1 MQIEYRIAG
10 MEDLEKI
17 FTLVTGAI
25 HTMDEQGIFQWDE
38 LYPDKT
44 ILREDI
50 AKEQLRVGAVEGQ
63 IAVIYV
69 LNQECDEAYQT
80 GRWMHQKEPFYVI
93 HRLCVNP
100 AFQNKGVAGS
110 TMLHIEQELL
120 AMGITAIRLDVFSQ
134 NPYALKLYDSL
145 GCTRVG
151 EAHWRMGEF
160 FLMEKCLGKGE
171 NWNML
176 PTREEAEAIL
186 KEAEKCNP
194 GS

>member
-10 MEDLEKI
+10 MEDLEEI

-25 HTMDEQGIFQWDE
+25 HTMNEQGIFQWDE

-80 GRWMHQKEPFYVI
+80 GRWMHEKEPFYVI

-100 AFQNKGVAGS
+100 AFQNRGVAGS
-110 TMLHIEQELL
+110 TMLHVEQELL
-120 AMGITAIRLDVFSQ
+120 AMGITAIRLDVFSR

-145 GCTRVG
+145 GYTKVG

-160 FLMEKCLGKGE
+160 YLMEKYL
-171 NWNML
+171 
-176 PTREEAEAIL
+176 
-186 KEAEKCNP
+186 
-194 GS
+194 